1 MTSNLTCEALRED
14 IIALLYDDGELAE
27 RSRARDHMAQCVP
40 CRLEYAE
47 LKGVRKVLGGWDVP
61 VAVVPK
67 VVPISRPRV
76 SWIPAG
82 LAAAAGL
89 VLGIGIAVAGR
100 TTLIPGP
107 APAQTAAV
115 TSSAPANSTASPT
128 NTRFVSYDVLQDALN
143 AQEAHHQAEI
153 DDLRRSFF
161 QTAAASAP
169 AGSATKMVSN
179 PSPATIE
186 KLLRASEDRQ
196 ARLFE
201 ARLSGLRTESD
212 LQRQYDM
219 AQIAAGLAYIDS
231 RTGADA
237 ARTSELMKNLVRVT
251 AKPRDR

>member
-1 MTSNLTCEALRED
+1 MRED
-14 IIALLYDDGELAE
+14 IIALLYDDGELGE
-27 RSRARDHMAQCVP
+27 RSRARDHLAQCVP
-40 CRLEYAE
+40 CRLEYSE

-61 VAVVPK
+61 IAVVPS
-67 VVPISRPRV
+67 VVPISRFGV
-76 SWIPAG
+76 SWLPAG

-89 VLGIGIAVAGR
+89 VLGIGLAVAGR
-100 TTLIPGP
+100 NTLMP
-107 APAQTAAV
+107 ASTQTAAAI
-115 TSSAPANSTASPT
+115 SPAPANSTASPT
-128 NTRFVSYDVLQDALN
+128 NTRFVSYDVLQDALKT
-143 AQEAHHQAEI
+143 QEAHHQAEI

-161 QTAAASAP
+161 QAADASAP
-169 AGSATKMVSN
+169 TGNAAKMVSN
-179 PSPATIE
+179 PSPAVIE

-251 AKPRDR
+251 AKPQDR